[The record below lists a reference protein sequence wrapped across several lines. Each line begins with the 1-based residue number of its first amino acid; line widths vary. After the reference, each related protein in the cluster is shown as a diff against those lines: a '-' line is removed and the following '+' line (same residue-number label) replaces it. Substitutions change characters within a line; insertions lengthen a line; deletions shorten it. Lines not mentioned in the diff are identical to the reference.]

1 MKITDKI
8 DHTILRA
15 DARAVEVRRYCSEA
29 VEHHFASVCVNTC
42 HVPLAAELLRDSGVK
57 VCCVVGFP
65 LGAMSTQAKAY
76 EAYTA
81 VKDGPKRWIWS

>member
-29 VEHHFASVCVNTC
+29 VEHHLPRSA
-42 HVPLAAELLRDSGVK
+42 
-57 VCCVVGFP
+57 
-65 LGAMSTQAKAY
+65 
-76 EAYTA
+76 
-81 VKDGPKRWIWS
+81 

>member
-29 VEHHFASVCVNTC
+29 VEIASSVLPARISRCSFKNAALTFI
-42 HVPLAAELLRDSGVK
+42 PLLVL
-57 VCCVVGFP
+57 
-65 LGAMSTQAKAY
+65 
-76 EAYTA
+76 
-81 VKDGPKRWIWS
+81 

>member
-57 VCCVVGFP
+57 VCCQHRLRQPPGMKSAFFQVP
-65 LGAMSTQAKAY
+65 
-76 EAYTA
+76 
-81 VKDGPKRWIWS
+81 